1 MTRKTHAK
9 VIREADLAITPA
21 QAKRAAAL
29 FASYLNRIRS
39 EVLVLG
45 TSVVVPGIGVFYPKK
60 FKPRE
65 VCGFD
70 GETSYGLQEITH
82 LAFRPFK
89 DSKSRLSIGYK
100 PANPEDTKP

>member
-9 VIREADLAITPA
+9 VIRENDQAITPA
-21 QAKRAAAL
+21 QAKRAANL

-60 FKPRE
+60 FKPRMWS
-65 VCGFD
+65 FD
-70 GETSYGLQEITH
+70 GEMYGEAEVTH

-89 DSKSRLSIGYK
+89 DSKARAQPK
-100 PANPEDTKP
+100 PYAQPMLKDTKP